1 MAKSRKECID
11 FAVSI
16 VEGMLPG
23 TPNAEL
29 TRQRFEAMSDEEF
42 RETMIKFQKGEDI
55 LYLIAPNGAKVKL
68 NTQRNI
74 ELGKKIGH
82 DFFQRVWFTNPDGS
96 KYLSNDKYMIVRLP
110 LRIQSQLISK
120 KISIAKHN
128 NTIDDLTGQPTGD
141 SKGSKISYP
150 EVQAMA
156 ALGLDNT
163 LIELMK
169 LRGGDR
175 GAFNSMNT
183 LITRN
188 GEVSIKSV
196 LPYSTGVKSTDT
208 LYTYLTSMHLQNT
221 LTAKH

>member
-141 SKGSKISYP
+141 S
-150 EVQAMA
+150 

-221 LTAKH
+221 LTTKH

>member
-11 FAVSI
+11 FAASI

-183 LITRN
+183 LIARN

-221 LTAKH
+221 LTTKH